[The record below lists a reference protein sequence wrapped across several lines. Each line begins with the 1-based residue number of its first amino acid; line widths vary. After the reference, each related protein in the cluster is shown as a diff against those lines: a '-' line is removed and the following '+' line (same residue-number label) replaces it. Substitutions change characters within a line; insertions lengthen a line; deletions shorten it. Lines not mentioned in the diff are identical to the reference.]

1 MGVKPVIITDEQT
14 RLKLR
19 SLGGGL
25 EEEGKT
31 ILHPLEAAF
40 FAKLR
45 VIEGDEK
52 KFLKAAGKNAGE
64 RYLILQHLREN
75 GYIAKPSLDS
85 DILRVYR
92 KGFRP
97 GEDRTFCI
105 IKIAK
110 EKTGREELLEFAEFA
125 GRLRKEAVL
134 AFFCRRHGPEPEPVF
149 IKISKTKFE

>member
-1 MGVKPVIITDEQT
+1 MKEGKPIVITDEQT

-19 SLGGGL
+19 SLGGGI
-25 EEEGKT
+25 EEGEKT
-31 ILHPLEAAF
+31 FLHPLEAAF

-52 KFLKAAGKNAGE
+52 KILKSAGKHAQE
-64 RYLILQHLREN
+64 RYAVLQHLREN
-75 GYIAKPSLDS
+75 GYIAKPSFDS
-85 DILRVYR
+85 EILRVYR

-105 IKIAK
+105 MKIAEAK
-110 EKTGREELLEFAEFA
+110 MGPKGLQEFAEFA

-134 AFFCRRHGPEPEPVF
+134 AFLSEGEPVF
-149 IKISKTKFE
+149 LKISKTKFE